1 MTSEGQRKT
10 SETYLDPTFVA
21 RYAAR
26 ARPEG
31 ELVRLARE
39 FVEQVPGCCLIDV
52 GCGPGFHAH
61 LFAEWGYEVVG
72 IDASAAMIELARAE
86 ARSAP
91 VPRFEVARMQQL
103 GERFAENAFDGAW
116 ISASLLHVP
125 EEETPAVLAAVHR
138 IVVDR
143 GAVFIGLKEG
153 PQGARL
159 VPVEAG
165 YDLPLEREFTFWE
178 DERFRRLVEGLG
190 FAVEQVQK
198 SVHGTTGGEPTHW
211 LAYLVRVVKTRQA
224 PG

>member
-1 MTSEGQRKT
+1 MNSEGQRKT
-10 SETYLDPTFVA
+10 SETYLEPRFVA
-21 RYAAR
+21 KFADRP
-26 ARPEG
+26 RPEG
-31 ELVRLARE
+31 EIVRRARE
-39 FVEQVPGCCLIDV
+39 FADQVPGHRLIDI

-72 IDASAAMIELARAE
+72 IDASAAMIELAWAE
-86 ARSAP
+86 ARSEPA
-91 VPRFEVARMQQL
+91 PRFEVVRMQQL
-103 GERFAENAFDGAW
+103 GELFAENAFDGAW

-143 GAVFIGLKEG
+143 GAVFVSLKEG

-198 SVHGTTGGEPTHW
+198 SVHGTTGGVPPHW
-211 LAYLVRVVKTRQA
+211 LAYLLRVVKTPQA